1 VLRKKGYNLIISSS
15 EEDPELEQQEV
26 EQLLGDGLPSQGG
39 IRSLPRGSYPAINV
53 VQTPDNVQVYLFAP
67 GIDPK
72 KLDVSIQQGLLTIAG
87 ERTIPTDDSATY
99 YRQERFSG
107 EFRRAISL
115 GEDIDA
121 EHVEAKYRDGIV
133 QIRLTRRESAK
144 PRQIDIH

>member
-1 VLRKKGYNLIISSS
+1 MFGRINGWSSGLL
-15 EEDPELEQQEV
+15 DDFWRLQQEV
-26 EQLLGDGLPSQGG
+26 DELLADTLSASGG

-53 VQTPDNVQVYLFAP
+53 VQTPEDVQVYLFAP

-87 ERTIPTDDSATY
+87 ERQVANDEQATH

-115 GEDIDA
+115 GDDVDA
-121 EHVEAKYRDGIV
+121 ERVAATYRDGIV
-133 QIRLTRRESAK
+133 QIKLPRRESAK
-144 PRQIDIH
+144 PRQIEIH

>member
-1 VLRKKGYNLIISSS
+1 MFARFNGLPNSLLDDFWRL
-15 EEDPELEQQEV
+15 QQEV

-87 ERTIPTDDSATY
+87 ERTIPTEENASY

-107 EFRRAISL
+107 EFRRAVSL
-115 GEDIDA
+115 GDDIDA
-121 EHVEAKYRDGIV
+121 ERVEARYRDGIV
-133 QIRLTRRESAK
+133 QITLHRRASAK
-144 PRQIDIH
+144 PRQIEIH

>member
-1 VLRKKGYNLIISSS
+1 MFARFNGLPSSLL
-15 EEDPELEQQEV
+15 DDFWRLQQEV
-26 EQLLGDGLPSQGG
+26 EQLIGDGLPSQGG

-53 VQTPDNVQVYLFAP
+53 VQTPEDVQVYLFAP

-87 ERTIPTDDSATY
+87 ERTIATDDSATY

-107 EFRRAISL
+107 EFRRAVSL

-121 EHVEAKYRDGIV
+121 ERVDARYRDGIV
-133 QIRLTRRESAK
+133 QITLHRRASAM
-144 PRQIDIH
+144 PRQIEIH

>member
-1 VLRKKGYNLIISSS
+1 MFGMFN
-15 EEDPELEQQEV
+15 
-26 EQLLGDGLPSQGG
+26 GLPGSLLDDLWRLQREVDEILADGTSAPGG

-53 VQTPDNVQVYLFAP
+53 VQTPEDVQVYIFAP

-72 KLDVSIQQGLLTIAG
+72 KLDVSIQQGLLTISG
-87 ERTIPTDDSATY
+87 ERRIAIDDKATQ

-115 GEDIDA
+115 GDDIDA
-121 EHVEAKYRDGIV
+121 ERVEAKYRDGIV

-144 PRQIDIH
+144 PRQIEIH